1 MSTKNLARAR
11 ERGRQRIR
19 VVTRRVTAVAVA
31 GCAVFAGL
39 AAADGKSGAA
49 KTASPRTTTAKKIVV
64 KKQAA
69 ATTQATTTTTPAPT
83 VTVTQTQ
90 SAPVTAAGGS

>member
-49 KTASPRTTTAKKIVV
+49 RTASPRTTTAKIVV

-90 SAPVTAAGGS
+90 SAPVTASGGS